1 MNQKTFKITE
11 SDIRDSWYDYNFKEG
26 EEVIL
31 MSKVYDDCEKPYWYA
46 IKLSEAPNGIG
57 GNLNKEIK
65 TFHGWRGSWSSNGA
79 YTVSTYA
86 HGVRKIEK
94 ITVKTINGRYGKEK
108 EYKIRVGKDIHPE
121 WD

>member
-1 MNQKTFKITE
+1 MNQKTFKITQSE
-11 SDIRDSWYDYNFKEG
+11 IDDYFNPHDFNFKEG

-31 MSKVYDDCEKPYWYA
+31 MSKIYENAEKPYWYA
-46 IKLSEAPNGIG
+46 IKLSECPNGIG
-57 GNLNKEIK
+57 GNMNHEIK
-65 TFHGWRGSWSSNGA
+65 TFHGWRGTSYGTA
-79 YTVSTYA
+79 LYC

-94 ITVKTINGRYGKEK
+94 ITVKEINGKYGKDK